1 MIDIEKT
8 RNEIVE
14 IAKDIFARF
23 GFKKT
28 TVEEIAKAARKTKSS
43 LYYYFKNKEE
53 IFQAVIEQEAEVL
66 RERIKKAIS
75 QENTPQDKLRAYII
89 TRMKALKQLANFYS
103 AIKDEYLEN
112 YKFIEKFR
120 GKYDEEEKNTIS
132 QILKEGIA
140 KGIFKVK
147 DVEITTTA
155 ILIALKGFEAW
166 IFRGNTRWTEKDID
180 NLLEILFY
188 GITRK

>member
-1 MIDIEKT
+1 LDSKKRPWKKLPKQQEKP
-8 RNEIVE
+8 
-14 IAKDIFARF
+14 
-23 GFKKT
+23 
-28 TVEEIAKAARKTKSS
+28 KAHFIITS
-43 LYYYFKNKEE
+43 KNKEE